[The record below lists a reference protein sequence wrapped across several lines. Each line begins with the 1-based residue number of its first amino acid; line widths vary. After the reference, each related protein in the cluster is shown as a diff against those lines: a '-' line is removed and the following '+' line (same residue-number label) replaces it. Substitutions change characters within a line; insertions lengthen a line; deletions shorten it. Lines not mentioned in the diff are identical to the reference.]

1 VTRTAALAVLIV
13 GLMAGETRAQTGPH
27 IVVFPAEGQ
36 AGGKLAKAPAAITS
50 AVADAAR
57 KSGAEVDISK
67 GSAADA
73 ITLAGCD
80 AKDPACLG
88 KVAATMDADLVVVI
102 SVAPADSGVFVDIDV
117 GKRDAPEPTRANWI
131 LDGADVAAVQAA
143 AAKEADRLFS
153 GSGAA
158 ATTTASDDPRGP
170 ATPTGL
176 DLRDDTGPAP
186 TRAPAED
193 QPSAI
198 GRVRWYAWGATGVGV
213 ALMVGG
219 GVFLVGASN
228 KQDEIDRAST
238 TSLSDFRELESLEDD
253 AASQARW
260 GSIMLGA
267 GILATGIGVTLAV
280 LEMRSS
286 PDETDTVSIAPAAFD
301 HGAGVAL
308 TLVGDL

>member
-1 VTRTAALAVLIV
+1 
-13 GLMAGETRAQTGPH
+13 
-27 IVVFPAEGQ
+27 
-36 AGGKLAKAPAAITS
+36 
-50 AVADAAR
+50 
-57 KSGAEVDISK
+57 
-67 GSAADA
+67 
-73 ITLAGCD
+73 
-80 AKDPACLG
+80 
-88 KVAATMDADLVVVI
+88 VAATLDAELVVVI

-117 GKRDAPEPTRANWI
+117 GKRDAAEPTRANWI
-131 LDGADVAAVQAA
+131 LDGADVAAIQAA
-143 AAKEADRLFS
+143 AAKEADGLFS

-158 ATTTASDDPRGP
+158 APAASDDPKGP

-176 DLRDDTGPAP
+176 DLRDDTGAAP
-186 TRAPAED
+186 TSAPAEG

-198 GRVRWYAWGATGVGV
+198 GRVRWYAWGATGAGV

-228 KQDEIDRAST
+228 KQDDIDRAST

-308 TLVGDL
+308 TVLGDL